1 MSQSADPRFTLE
13 VAGMTCD
20 DCALHVAEALTRAG
34 ARDVA
39 VDWRAGRARFSLP
52 EGVLEQRLR
61 AAAEAAGYRPGT
73 LVRAGEAAAATA
85 VGTDFDLLVVGSGSA
100 AFAAAIRAVEGG
112 LRVGMVE
119 EGTLGG
125 TCVNVGCVPSKALL
139 SATAALWAAGH
150 HPFAGVPAAAAVPDL
165 GAMVAQKDE
174 LVAEL
179 RSAKYQ
185 GLVADY
191 GFELIS
197 GHGQFVGPGELQ
209 VADRRLTARAFLIAT
224 GASPTVPPIKGL
236 ETAGFLTSTTALQLS
251 AVPARLAV
259 IGSSATGLELGQ
271 LFLHLGAEVTFIEV
285 AARVAP
291 VEEPEAA
298 TRLAELLR
306 EEGARVLAPAEV
318 LEVVAGT
325 SERVLKV
332 RSAAGEETVEVD
344 QILVAVGRSP
354 NTGGLGLGLAGV
366 EVDRRGAV
374 VVDSHLR
381 TSNSRVFAAGDV
393 TGGPQFVYVAAYEGQ
408 LAVGNALLGDDH
420 EVDLLGLPQ
429 VTFTSPQL
437 ASAGL
442 TEARAREEGLEV
454 VTTVMPLDAVPRALV
469 NRDTRGLV
477 KLVAEAG
484 SGRLVGATVLAEG
497 AGDVISAA
505 VLAIRHGIPTSEL
518 AATLHPYLT
527 MAESLKLAAQ
537 TFTRDVGRLS
547 CCAG

>member
-1 MSQSADPRFTLE
+1 MSRSADPRFTLE

-20 DCALHVAEALTRAG
+20 DCALRVAEALTRAG
-34 ARDVA
+34 ARCVA

-52 EGVLEQRLR
+52 EGVLEQQLR
-61 AAAEAAGYRPGT
+61 AAAEAAGYRPGA
-73 LVRAGEAAAATA
+73 LVRTGEAAAPTA

-100 AFAAAIRAVEGG
+100 AFAAAIRAVEAG

-119 EGTLGG
+119 EGTFGG

-139 SATAALWAAGH
+139 SATGALWAAGH

-165 GAMVAQKDE
+165 KAMVAQKDE

-185 GLVADY
+185 GLVAEY
-191 GFELIS
+191 GFEVIS
-197 GHGQFVGPGELQ
+197 GHGHFVGPEELQ
-209 VADRRLTARAFLIAT
+209 VADRRLTARSFLVAT
-224 GASPTVPPIKGL
+224 GASPTVPQIEGL
-236 ETAGFLTSTTALQLS
+236 EAAGFLTSTTALQLT

-271 LFLHLGAEVTFIEV
+271 LFLHLGAEVTFIEA

-291 VEEPEAA
+291 LEEPEAA

-318 LEVVAGT
+318 VEVVAGT
-325 SERVLKV
+325 SGRVLTV

-344 QILVAVGRSP
+344 QLLVAVGRSP
-354 NTGGLGLGLAGV
+354 NTGGLGLELAGV

-374 VVDSHLR
+374 VGDPHLR
-381 TSNSRVFAAGDV
+381 TSNPRVFAAGDV

-420 EVDLLGLPQ
+420 EVDLLGLPR

-469 NRDTRGLV
+469 DRDTRGLV

-497 AGDVISAA
+497 AGDVIAAA
-505 VLAIRHGIPTSEL
+505 VIAIRHGIPTSEL

>member
-1 MSQSADPRFTLE
+1 MSRSADPRFTLE

-20 DCALHVAEALTRAG
+20 DCAQHVAEALTGAG
-34 ARDVA
+34 AREVA
-39 VDWRAGRARFSLP
+39 VDWRAGRARFSRP
-52 EGVLEQRLR
+52 DGVFEQPLR
-61 AAAEAAGYRPGT
+61 AAVEAAGYRPGA
-73 LVRAGEAAAATA
+73 LARAGAAASQAA
-85 VGTDFDLLVVGSGSA
+85 SGTDFDLLVVGSGSA

-119 EGTLGG
+119 QGTLGG

-139 SATAALWAAGH
+139 RATETLWVAGH
-150 HPFAGVPAAAAVPDL
+150 HPFAGAPTSAAAPDL
-165 GAMVAQKDE
+165 GAMVSQKDG

-191 GFELIS
+191 GFEVVS
-197 GHGQFVGPGELQ
+197 GHGRFTGPGELR
-209 VADRRLTARAFLIAT
+209 VAERTLTARTFLVAT
-224 GASPTVPPIKGL
+224 GASPIVPPIQGL
-236 ETAGFLTSTTALQLS
+236 EEGGFLTSTTALQLT

-259 IGSSATGLELGQ
+259 IGSSAIGLELGQ
-271 LFLHLGAEVTFIEV
+271 LFLHLGARVTFIDV
-285 AARVAP
+285 AERVAP
-291 VEEPEAA
+291 LEEPEAA
-298 TRLAELLR
+298 ARLGQLLQ

-318 LEVVAGT
+318 VEVVPGPT
-325 SERVLKV
+325 GRVLRV
-332 RSAAGEETVEVD
+332 RSAAGEEKVEVD
-344 QILVAVGRSP
+344 SILVAVGRSP
-354 NTGGLGLGLAGV
+354 NTRGLGLELAGV

-381 TSNSRVFAAGDV
+381 TSNPQVFAAGDV
-393 TGGPQFVYVAAYEGQ
+393 TGGPQFVYVAAYQGQ
-408 LAVGNALLGDDH
+408 LAVGNALLGDDR
-420 EVDLLGLPQ
+420 EVDLLGLPR

-442 TEARAREEGLEV
+442 TEAEARAGGMEV
-454 VTTVMPLDAVPRALV
+454 AITVMPLAAVPRALV

-477 KLVAEAG
+477 KLVAEAE
-484 SGRLVGATVLAEG
+484 SGRLVGATVLADG

-505 VLAIRHGIPTSEL
+505 VLAIRHGITTSEL

-527 MAESLKLAAQ
+527 MAEGLKLAAQ

-547 CCAG
+547 CCAA